1 MAAAP
6 PDILAV
12 AAEKAAIAKPDISFV
27 SDAVIREQIDYICRN
42 IQNRAGVRLLLACV
56 LAKVH
61 RPELDIRKPYTEI
74 GDDDAFS
81 GRVYDERYLGPF
93 INQHQLP
100 CNPTTAF
107 LTPALRNRDFVL
119 TPDVNLVGHPPK
131 LYQAV
136 LDLLTA
142 IHETSVGPYDVLLET
157 LRVLF
162 VVKAERQQ
170 RMASLLAGLKT
181 NTKEASIPLS
191 AENIVTLIQQH
202 LNCRGTSRLPVLI
215 VAAAYTAAEK
225 CLGECAR
232 KLQAHTAADIATGA
246 LGDVEIMLVNDDKV
260 VTSYE
265 MKMRRVTRED
275 IDHALD
281 KINKSGLRVDNYI
294 FITTDIIEPQVAE
307 YAASLYEQGG
317 GIEFVVLDCIG
328 FLRHF
333 LHLFHRL
340 RQGFLDWYQEFVL
353 SEPESAVRQELKE
366 AFLALRQAAES
377 STTAE

>member
-12 AAEKAAIAKPDISFV
+12 AVGEAATAKPDISFV

-61 RPELDIRKPYTEI
+61 RPEVDIRKPYTEI
-74 GDDDAFS
+74 GDDDVFS
-81 GRVYDERYLGPF
+81 GRVYDEQYLGPF

-107 LTPALRNRDFVL
+107 LTPALRNRNIVL
-119 TPDVNLVGHPPK
+119 TPAVNLVGRPPK

-142 IHETSVGPYDVLLET
+142 IHETRVGPYDVLLET

-162 VVKAERQQ
+162 VVKAEREQ

-181 NTKEASIPLS
+181 NAKEASIPLS

-202 LNCRGTSRLPVLI
+202 LNCRGASRLPVLI

-225 CLGECAR
+225 RLGECAR

-275 IDHALD
+275 IDHALN

-340 RQGFLDWYQEFVL
+340 RQEFLDWYQEFVL
-353 SEPESAVRQELKE
+353 AEPESAVRQELKE